1 VADAFCVSET
11 FRKEARHRPKVV
23 VGIVNVVRV
32 ELDLAVAPPEVR
44 GADEAIIGIRLLSVF
59 ICTTNNRASS
69 LLATRHAPMFVF
81 YVKADLCMR
90 SSLPNTDKQCLCDDS
105 TLTAS
110 INTVILTISLL
121 NKESTVAEIHK
132 RLLNTV
138 THG

>member
-1 VADAFCVSET
+1 MRFAS
-11 FRKEARHRPKVV
+11 ARHFGRKPDTDPK
-23 VGIVNVVRV
+23 
-32 ELDLAVAPPEVR
+32 LSLALSTWFVSNLTSPSLHLKFGAWSKRSSASGYCLYSSVPPTIEHHPCWQQ
-44 GADEAIIGIRLLSVF
+44 GMLL
-59 ICTTNNRASS
+59 C
-69 LLATRHAPMFVF
+69 LY